1 MDSINIRYGESVD
14 LPLDTGNTTDVS
26 ADLYIGKPGEAYIL
40 TKNITLTAGVGTFE
54 LSSVETQLPL
64 DTYYYQINVTGSDGK
79 IDKFPEPGDVCND
92 ANEIDFPIFKVGE
105 ALDLTE
111 VVS

>member
-26 ADLYIGKPGEAYIL
+26 ADLFIGKPGETYVL

-54 LSSVETQLPL
+54 LSSVETQIPL

-79 IDKFPEPGDVCND
+79 IDKYPAPDTCND
-92 ANEIDFPIFKVGE
+92 VDEVNFPTFIVSE

-111 VVS
+111 VS